1 MSGRKR
7 QIYKGLSQ
15 RGKNASGCKGALCQK
30 SKIAF
35 PCAKKL
41 SLSGS
46 RIDWLI
52 GRSIS
57 IRSSSR
63 GSDWKLHGATIPIR
77 STTTKKE
84 KKNFAFIRPLAW
96 LLKGQNKM
104 TDNQELIKALAIA
117 IACLKSQTFDDGIIE
132 DLEQVLKKNMGKAN
146 EKTKNR

>member
-7 QIYKGLSQ
+7 KIYQ
-15 RGKNASGCKGALCQK
+15 RLPERGQNGQRCKGALCQK

-52 GRSIS
+52 GRSINT
-57 IRSSSR
+57 RSSLR

-77 STTTKKE
+77 STTTKRE
-84 KKNFAFIRPLAW
+84 KKNFAFIKPLAW

-117 IACLKSQTFDDGIIE
+117 IACLKSKTFDDGIIE
-132 DLEQVLKKNMGKAN
+132 DLEQVLKKNMGKDN
-146 EKTKNR
+146 EKSQN

>member
-7 QIYKGLSQ
+7 KIYKRLPE
-15 RGKNASGCKGALCQK
+15 RGQNASGCKGALCQK
-30 SKIAF
+30 SKITF

-41 SLSGS
+41 SSSGS

-77 STTTKKE
+77 STTTKRE
-84 KKNFAFIRPLAW
+84 KKNFAFIKPLAW

-104 TDNQELIKALAIA
+104 TDKEELIKALAIA
-117 IACLKSQTFDDGIIE
+117 IACLKSKTFDDGIIE
-132 DLEQVLKKNMGKAN
+132 DLEKVLKKNMGKDN
-146 EKTKNR
+146 EKSQN